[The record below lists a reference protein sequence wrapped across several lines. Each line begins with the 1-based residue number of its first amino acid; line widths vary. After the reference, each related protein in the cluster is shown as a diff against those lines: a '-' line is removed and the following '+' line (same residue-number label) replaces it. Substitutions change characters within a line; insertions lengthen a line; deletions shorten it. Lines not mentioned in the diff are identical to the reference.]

1 MKNLEI
7 RTKPKMLA
15 QGHGAFMESEKQEAA
30 EGQEVFFHKGIIGFG
45 DNQRYVF
52 ASFPKVEY
60 WPLKILIHQ
69 QNPLLYFL
77 IVEDQILGSDYTCHD
92 VGPLY
97 STFGYKKGTTRCYF
111 IVTVQG
117 EGNSLL
123 FSVNKRAPLL
133 IDHEGRRGGQ
143 HILADKDLPLS
154 CELSEFSSTLCA
166 RVKAFS
172 GLKASTL

>member
-7 RTKPKMLA
+7 RTKNKMPVEGRA
-15 QGHGAFMESEKQEAA
+15 FVGAPEKQENT

-45 DNQRYVF
+45 DNQRYIF

-60 WPLKILIHQ
+60 WPLKVLIHQ

-77 IVEDQILGSDYTCHD
+77 IVEDQILGSPYVSHDIGALYT
-92 VGPLY
+92 
-97 STFGYKKGTTRCYF
+97 TFGYKKGPTRCYF

-117 EGNSLL
+117 ESGSLL
-123 FSVNKRAPLL
+123 FSINKRAPLL

-143 HILADKDLPLS
+143 HILPDKDLPLS
-154 CELSEFSSTLCA
+154 CELPEFSKALCA
-166 RVKAFS
+166 RVKGFVE
-172 GLKASTL
+172 GQD

>member
-7 RTKPKMLA
+7 CTKTKVNLERRGSLVEP
-15 QGHGAFMESEKQEAA
+15 EKQEAG

-52 ASFPKVEY
+52 ASFPKAEY
-60 WPLKILIHQ
+60 WPLKVLIHQ

-77 IVEDQILGSDYTCHD
+77 ILEDQVLGSHYVSQD
-92 VGPLY
+92 VFALY
-97 STFGYKKGTTRCYF
+97 PTFGYKKSTTRCYF
-111 IVTVQG
+111 IVSVQG
-117 EGNSLL
+117 EGSSLL
-123 FSVNKRAPLL
+123 FSINKRAPLV

-154 CELSEFSSTLCA
+154 CELPEFSSILCA

-172 GLKASTL
+172 GLATSTL